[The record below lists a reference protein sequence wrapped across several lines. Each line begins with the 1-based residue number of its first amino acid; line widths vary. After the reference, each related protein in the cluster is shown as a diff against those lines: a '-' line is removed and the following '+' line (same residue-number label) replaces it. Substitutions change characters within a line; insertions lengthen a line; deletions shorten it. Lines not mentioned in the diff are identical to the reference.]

1 MSGTAKNAIQ
11 PAENEQTANLML
23 QMGQRAR
30 EAAARLAVLPP
41 SVKNRA
47 LEAMADAFEANTA
60 EISAEND
67 KDLATGRDKGL
78 SVAMLDRLTL
88 NDKRIAAMADA
99 LRQVARL
106 DDPVGEFIEMKTRPN
121 GIRVARMRS
130 PIGVI
135 GIIYE
140 SRPNVTADAGALCLK
155 SGNAVILRGGSE
167 AFHSNTIL
175 ARLMDEA
182 GREAGLP
189 PYGVQLV
196 PTTDRAAVRELLRL
210 NKHVD
215 LIIPRGG
222 KSLIEMV
229 VENSTIPV
237 IKHYDGNCHVFVDA
251 QADPQMALRII
262 MNAKCSRPGVCNSME
277 SLLVHEKVAESFLPL
292 LGEELQKAGV
302 ELRGDAAICR
312 ILPWATPATDADH
325 RAEFLALVMSAAVV
339 ADVDAAAAWIN
350 EHSSH
355 HTDAIV
361 TNDHTAAMH
370 FLNSVDSAC
379 VFVNA
384 STRFADGGEF
394 GMGCEIGI
402 STDKLHARGP
412 MGLRELTTT
421 KFVVL
426 GDGQVRE

>member
-251 QADPQMALRII
+251 QADPQMALKRI
-262 MNAKCSRPGVCNSME
+262 MTAKCSRPGVCNSME